1 MENTSTMS
9 GAEIRTEIERANE
22 KFMEAYRRA
31 DAKGMADLYTR
42 EGMVLPPNSESVQGH
57 EQVQNFWKSVMD
69 MGIKAIRLESQ
80 ELELCNDTAIEMGQ
94 ALLYAEGDM
103 EVDRSK
109 YIVIWKRENG
119 AWKLHRDI
127 FNSNQQQP

>member
-69 MGIKAIRLESQ
+69 MGIKAIRLQSQ